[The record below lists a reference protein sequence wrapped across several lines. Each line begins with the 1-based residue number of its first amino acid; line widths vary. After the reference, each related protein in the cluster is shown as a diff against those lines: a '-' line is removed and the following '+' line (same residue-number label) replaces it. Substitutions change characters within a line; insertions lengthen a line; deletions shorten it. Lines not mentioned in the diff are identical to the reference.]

1 MLEATTSTRQTAPV
15 GTASDAG
22 RRAGRPRKLTEQMIV
37 DAAIEI
43 GLDHFT
49 IAQLAERLG
58 TGISAI
64 YRVMQTRDR
73 IIERASTFQAS
84 QFSPPAD
91 HGQPWWD
98 YIEACC
104 AYYFAILTENKVRA
118 AHFLEGGVSARS
130 QFESGEGNYRAL
142 MVRDFAPL
150 EAFEVMQGAK
160 MIVGGAALSFIHLQ
174 AAQENGADHARDARE
189 LLHAPSRAGDPAMA
203 EIIAH
208 FEQEAQHT
216 DWRRHLRVYLRG
228 VASARGEMLPY

>member
-1 MLEATTSTRQTAPV
+1 
-15 GTASDAG
+15 
-22 RRAGRPRKLTEQMIV
+22 MIV

-64 YRVMQTRDR
+64 YRVMRTRDR
-73 IIERASTFQAS
+73 IIERASTFLAS

-130 QFESGEGNYRAL
+130 QFESGQGNYCAL
-142 MVRDFAPL
+142 MARRFAPK